1 MPSVCKL
8 LNILTADVGPNE
20 AVAGGSALT
29 GVSFINLTPREQGAL
44 NLNCGMAF
52 GELQSV

>member
-8 LNILTADVGPNE
+8 LNILTADVGPNK

>member
-1 MPSVCKL
+1 MPSVSKL
-8 LNILTADVGPNE
+8 LNILTADVGPK